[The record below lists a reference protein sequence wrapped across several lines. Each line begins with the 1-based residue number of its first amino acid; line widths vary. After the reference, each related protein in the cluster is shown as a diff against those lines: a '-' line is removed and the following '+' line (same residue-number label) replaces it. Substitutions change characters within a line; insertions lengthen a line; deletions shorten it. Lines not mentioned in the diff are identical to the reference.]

1 MELIS
6 GIITGIRNI
15 RGEMNIPPSL
25 SLTVMVQSQNESTRN
40 IVRQHQD
47 LIINLAKLDSITVQE
62 PGERPPTAATA
73 IVDGASIFVS
83 LEGII
88 DFAKEKARLAKEIT
102 KLTGELTAISKKLGN
117 ENFLDK
123 APEEIVE
130 KVKKKYARAVEKQQK
145 LQATLEKVKELA

>member
-1 MELIS
+1 
-6 GIITGIRNI
+6 
-15 RGEMNIPPSL
+15 
-25 SLTVMVQSQNESTRN
+25 MVQSQNESTRK

-88 DFAKEKARLAKEIT
+88 DFAKEKGRLEKEIT
-102 KLTGELTAISKKLGN
+102 KLTGELAVVSKKLEN
-117 ENFLDK
+117 ENFLNK

-130 KVKKKYARAVEKQQK
+130 KEKKKYGRAVEKQQK
-145 LQATLEKVKELA
+145 LQATLNKIKDIT